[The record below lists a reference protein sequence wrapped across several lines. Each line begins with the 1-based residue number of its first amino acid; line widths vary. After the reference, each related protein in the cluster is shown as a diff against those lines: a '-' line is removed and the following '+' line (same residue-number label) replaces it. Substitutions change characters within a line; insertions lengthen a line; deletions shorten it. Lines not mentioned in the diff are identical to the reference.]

1 MQFEPKAERRKPNA
15 GSQARFPKPGP
26 GPGSCRQLSRATVG
40 KPPGHWHFG
49 DAGGHGVLICTLHLT
64 LPPGGSGR
72 DRRYLCSLRFKSRMN
87 ETIIDLPQPKPEA
100 TERLSGGGCSKSQ
113 VDSARGVDGL
123 LESLSQIPG
132 C

>member
-1 MQFEPKAERRKPNA
+1 
-15 GSQARFPKPGP
+15 
-26 GPGSCRQLSRATVG
+26 
-40 KPPGHWHFG
+40 
-49 DAGGHGVLICTLHLT
+49 
-64 LPPGGSGR
+64 
-72 DRRYLCSLRFKSRMN
+72 MN
-87 ETIIDLPQPKPEA
+87 ETIIDLPQPEA